1 LPRNA
6 DYTHMRCRYCGKEL
20 ALLKRLTGGGEFC
33 SDAHKQSYQD
43 EYNRLALSRLLQAQ
57 KISQAESVGKKTTP
71 RPAAPVAVADPAP
84 VELRLEEHATNGKVR
99 ESAPLEISTLDG
111 SATAEP
117 AAPEA
122 PPEAEVETEAEPL
135 ETAPFLV
142 EGPAIA
148 TLSIEKPYFE
158 PWLEFTPGPAVA
170 NCQIQNES
178 PMLST
183 GELLSLDLHPNPSPA
198 EHHVA
203 QASFTPQEFANGHS
217 QPSLP
222 RNVDGMHEWPSAG
235 PISIAITPSAV
246 DFAADQSIARELDFE
261 TFVVIE
267 DCWLVELPC
276 TGIEFTA
283 DDSSVELAFEQ
294 DHDRQED
301 GAAIDSAPLEI
312 EPSPILEDDSP
323 RASLEALSRLH
334 QDLVHREEVQHET
347 ESSEAR
353 EPETVEAVPVAV
365 ADDATLPSEPSAD
378 QEEPRA
384 GEPTPGRATELLDI
398 PVRMFPPSKPAPI
411 AGMGLPSHSEPLLP
425 NLKSLPLRPKVAVA
439 SGYVPPSITSGQSK
453 ATTSAPQAK
462 NKDARTV
469 APSKVSPAARP
480 AARIAQP
487 KQPATPVKVVSSV
500 KSSEVAPT
508 PAAKAQPPASIA
520 KTAPPSTAEPEAR
533 SAKADAAEPASN
545 PGKETAPTGASVKVA
560 GQPAKPV
567 VEETTP
573 KEIAKPG
580 QIAKPAAMQP
590 AKQSLGESDRESVPN
605 FGASQL
611 ASPSFAGSLKVKL
624 GIAIVL
630 VIAACSLWLGWGGKS
645 HKPASNG
652 AISADGSGPSIIMG
666 EGGWVEGWG
675 GDPAGVHA
683 GRQITIYRP
692 SLKLSDYRI
701 EFQGSIETQSI
712 GWVFRAA
719 DPENYYA
726 LKLLTVSSGLS
737 PKVALFKYLVLNGRQ
752 TQVGRVPID
761 LAVQADTVFSI
772 RTDVRGPQFSTY
784 IQGRQVDVWT
794 DDQLKAGGVGFLNE
808 REERGKV
815 KSVSIRYL
823 SGATK

>member
-1 LPRNA
+1 
-6 DYTHMRCRYCGKEL
+6 MRCRHCGKEL

-57 KISQAESVGKKTTP
+57 KISQAESVGKKTAPPT
-71 RPAAPVAVADPAP
+71 ATPVAVAEPAP

-99 ESAPLEISTLDG
+99 ESAAPLEISTLDG
-111 SATAEP
+111 SDTAEL
-117 AAPEA
+117 APEA
-122 PPEAEVETEAEPL
+122 PPEAEVETEAEPEAEPL

-142 EGPAIA
+142 DGPAIA
-148 TLSIEKPYFE
+148 ALSGEKPYLE

-203 QASFTPQEFANGHS
+203 QASFTPQEFTNGHS
-217 QPSLP
+217 QPTLP
-222 RNVDGMHEWPSAG
+222 RNVDAMHELPSAG

-267 DCWLVELPC
+267 DCRLVELPC

-294 DHDRQED
+294 DHLRQEH
-301 GAAIDSAPLEI
+301 GASIDSAPLEI
-312 EPSPILEDDSP
+312 EPAPILEDDSP

-334 QDLVHREEVQHET
+334 QDLVHQEEVQQ
-347 ESSEAR
+347 EAAGYEAV

-365 ADDATLPSEPSAD
+365 ADHPTLPTEPTTGP
-378 QEEPRA
+378 EEP
-384 GEPTPGRATELLDI
+384 GSVEPTPGRATELLDI
-398 PVRMFPPSKPAPI
+398 SVRVFPPAKPAPI
-411 AGMGLPSHSEPLLP
+411 AGVGLPSQSEPLLP

-439 SGYVPPSITSGQSK
+439 SGYVPPSTTSGQSK

-469 APSKVSPAARP
+469 APSKVSPAVRP

-508 PAAKAQPPASIA
+508 PAAKIQP
-520 KTAPPSTAEPEAR
+520 TAPAKAEVR
-533 SAKADAAEPASN
+533 SAKTVAAEPAPS
-545 PGKETAPTGASVKVA
+545 PAVKETAA
-560 GQPAKPV
+560 QPAMPV
-567 VEETTP
+567 VEEATS
-573 KEIAKPG
+573 KEIAKPAE
-580 QIAKPAAMQP
+580 IAKSVAKQP
-590 AKQSLGESDRESVPN
+590 AKQSLGESASESVPN

-611 ASPSFAGSLKVKL
+611 ASSSFAGSLKVKL

-645 HKPASNG
+645 LKPASNG